1 MENKFLNYKGK
12 PLVRKGK
19 TVYFGNMADKYIT
32 RLTILSE
39 NNDIAEKIKI
49 ELMLS
54 DTGLDEKSRITKQS
68 EKIGFYEALDIAAI
82 WLDRFNKE

>member
-1 MENKFLNYKGK
+1 MENTFLSYKGK

-19 TVYFGNMADKYIT
+19 TVYFGSMADKYIT

-39 NNDIAEKIKI
+39 NNDIAEKIKV

-68 EKIGFYEALDIAAI
+68 EKTGFYEALDIAAI
-82 WLDRFNKE
+82 WLERFNKE

>member
-1 MENKFLNYKGK
+1 MENNFLTYKGM
-12 PLVRKGK
+12 PLVRKGSV
-19 TVYFGNMADKYIT
+19 VYFGSMADKYIT

-39 NNDIAEKIKI
+39 NNDIAEKIKV

-68 EKIGFYEALDIAAI
+68 EKTGFYEALDIAAI
-82 WLDRFNKE
+82 WLERFNKE